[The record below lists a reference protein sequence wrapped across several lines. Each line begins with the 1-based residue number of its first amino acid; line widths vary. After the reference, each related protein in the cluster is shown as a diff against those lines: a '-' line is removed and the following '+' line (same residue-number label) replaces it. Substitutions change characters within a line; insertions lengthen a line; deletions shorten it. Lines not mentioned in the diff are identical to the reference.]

1 MLRNRN
7 ALSLPLRNIVCESL
21 YPEVSGSACLLLS
34 SAEFMP
40 VGSEREEELQET
52 RCVPQLETRLQHGSE
67 HVRPAQVRTL
77 AGQSSLSLFSELYV
91 KDSNIRRYISSG
103 FCDSFS

>member
-21 YPEVSGSACLLLS
+21 YPDVSGSAFLLLS

-52 RCVPQLETRLQHGSE
+52 RGVPQLETRLQHGSE

-77 AGQSSLSLFSELYV
+77 TGQFSQSLLSVGLEC
-91 KDSNIRRYISSG
+91 R
-103 FCDSFS
+103 